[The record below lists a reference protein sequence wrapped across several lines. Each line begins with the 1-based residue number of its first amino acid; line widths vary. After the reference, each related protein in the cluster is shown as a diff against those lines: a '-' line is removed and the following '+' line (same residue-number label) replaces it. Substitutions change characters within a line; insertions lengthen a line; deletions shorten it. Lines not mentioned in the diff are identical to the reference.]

1 MTVPVVVMPTLSQTD
16 RQDIHSGVLAMLNL
30 FTATYATDPRFG
42 VGGIQRV
49 NYHAL
54 PRLRTGEGPFV
65 YLSDITETVHHDSG
79 TRTTTFKGSF
89 GYVDTLV
96 NPEDTDDR
104 VNAWADFM
112 RDVCTVNARMLP
124 VGIFQEVGLH
134 EAEMPEGG
142 PADLTNVLL
151 EWEFV
156 IQEGRL

>member
-1 MTVPVVVMPTLSQTD
+1 MTAPTVVMPGAFQTW

-30 FTATYATDPRFG
+30 FTSTYAPATG
-42 VGGIQRV
+42 VQRV

-54 PRLRTGEGPFV
+54 PRLRVGEGPFC
-65 YLSDITETVHHDSG
+65 YLAEITESIVHDSG
-79 TRTTTFKGSF
+79 TRRRVFTGAF

-112 RDVCTVNARMLP
+112 ADVCTANVRMLP
-124 VGIFQEVGLH
+124 FGVFEQTGLR

-142 PADLTNVLL
+142 PADLTNVLV
-151 EWEFV
+151 EWQFV
-156 IQEGRL
+156 VMEGRS